1 MNMMYP
7 YNGTRLMPDYPT
19 GFTPDATTAAV
30 VPGLT
35 YQPLPGP
42 NGMPRGNFDLGPD
55 IDGTLMINPYG
66 GTGQF
71 FDGATLWN
79 RNGTSDEV
87 KKLINGSD
95 FGIIQLSDWKE
106 WEQGYKPYPPN
117 LSFPYSYPKFP
128 GTPGNPF
135 GSGAELGLAGAPF
148 AAGYGGAYPGAV
160 NNGMPPQQQWQQQ
173 RPPQQQQQQQRPAPP
188 RT

>member
-1 MNMMYP
+1 
-7 YNGTRLMPDYPT
+7 MPDYPT

-55 IDGTLMINPYG
+55 IDGTLRINPYG

-79 RNGTSDEV
+79 RDGTSDEV
-87 KKLINGSD
+87 KKMLNLGDQTILQASD
-95 FGIIQLSDWKE
+95 DLNWRA
-106 WEQGYKPYPPN
+106 GYKPYRAN
-117 LSFPYSYPKFP
+117 LNFPYSYPKFP
-128 GTPGNPF
+128 GTPGNPY